1 MQTTLSLRVPQ
12 LILQNIIGTF
22 GYFGAA
28 RDYLSY
34 DLSTVASKYSVDS
47 NGDGAISLQSEKNTG
62 LSINAAKRQL
72 GAAGQDVD
80 FVFEAM
86 DAFLKGRHLISTE
99 AGNAELLRAQA
110 VRALGAFLGQT
121 IAATTIHYI
130 NKTVKELGEWGTDAY
145 LFKDHVKFW
154 GEMKVCSS
162 IPIFPVP
169 S

>member
-1 MQTTLSLRVPQ
+1 M
-12 LILQNIIGTF
+12 
-22 GYFGAA
+22 
-28 RDYLSY
+28 
-34 DLSTVASKYSVDS
+34 
-47 NGDGAISLQSEKNTG
+47 
-62 LSINAAKRQL
+62 

-110 VRALGAFLGQT
+110 VRALGAWEQT

-154 GEMKVCSS
+154 GEMKGFALAFQFS
-162 IPIFPVP
+162 PVAILSDAGFDRFHELVGDVP
-169 S
+169 VLGTATEEEKTAYTAKLLEARDILQSAYGFSDETVAAW